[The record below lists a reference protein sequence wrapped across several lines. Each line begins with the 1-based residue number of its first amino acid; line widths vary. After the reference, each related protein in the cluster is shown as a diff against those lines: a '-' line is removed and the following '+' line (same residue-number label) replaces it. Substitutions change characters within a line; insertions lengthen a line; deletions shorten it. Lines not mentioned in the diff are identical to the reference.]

1 MGLDTP
7 LRCFSGIP
15 PTPPTGLL
23 PSKQTV
29 MYENILNE
37 LDSYGP
43 FYPQSVLVDYEVAIR
58 NAVQNVWPGT
68 TLRGCWFHHKQ
79 TLWRHL
85 QTEGLAADYSVV
97 NSPIRKS
104 FMMIGAIPFVPV
116 SDVDMAWRLLKPLLP
131 AEMTSFARYY
141 ESTWIGTSS
150 TPPLFDHDSWNHHEA
165 SQMLLPRSSNI
176 AEGWNNGFASLV
188 NCHNPSF
195 WNFLECVKKEQALTD
210 LKIANILTRRPFKR
224 AAKWVKFDEDIQRIV
239 DDYDNYGDVTEFLTA
254 IGSRILC

>member
-68 TLRGCWFHHKQ
+68 TLRGCWIHLKQ
-79 TLWRHL
+79 ALWRHL
-85 QTEGLAADYSVV
+85 QTEGLAADYSVD

-104 FMMIGAIPFVPV
+104 FMMIGV
-116 SDVDMAWRLLKPLLP
+116 
-131 AEMTSFARYY
+131 
-141 ESTWIGTSS
+141 
-150 TPPLFDHDSWNHHEA
+150 
-165 SQMLLPRSSNI
+165 
-176 AEGWNNGFASLV
+176 LV
-188 NCHNPSF
+188 
-195 WNFLECVKKEQALTD
+195 L
-210 LKIANILTRRPFKR
+210 
-224 AAKWVKFDEDIQRIV
+224 
-239 DDYDNYGDVTEFLTA
+239 
-254 IGSRILC
+254 